1 MDDDAFEPEHVLCR
15 RWRVEKMELTRDQ
28 LSALTG
34 FSASMI
40 KDYERPDK
48 MIDTNARK
56 RYRMACA
63 AVEFGI
69 DGDWLNR
76 TLVLARPAAIMIMP
90 DGRRKDHAEAHF
102 MLEAKD
108 VRRPRI

>member
-40 KDYERPDK
+40 KDYERADK
-48 MIDTNARK
+48 VIDENARK
-56 RYRMACA
+56 RYRLACA
-63 AVEFGI
+63 AVQYSIAFDWNEATMIFGGMQI
-69 DGDWLNR
+69 SA
-76 TLVLARPAAIMIMP
+76 VKAE
-90 DGRRKDHAEAHF
+90 KD
-102 MLEAKD
+102 
-108 VRRPRI
+108 

>member
-1 MDDDAFEPEHVLCR
+1 MEDDALEPEHVLCR

-40 KDYERPDK
+40 KDYERADRV
-48 MIDTNARK
+48 IDENARK

-63 AVEFGI
+63 AVQYGIEF
-69 DGDWLNR
+69 DWHDATMVFGGMQISTVR
-76 TLVLARPAAIMIMP
+76 T
-90 DGRRKDHAEAHF
+90 GKG
-102 MLEAKD
+102 
-108 VRRPRI
+108 